1 MMPPGGGPPWAKV
14 SEGKI
19 AAARAKTMLRS
30 AAKNAKVVR
39 RGMTLSLDVVLSASF
54 LISLCKFGRIETT
67 RYYTEYDGG
76 GVRD

>member
-1 MMPPGGGPPWAKV
+1 
-14 SEGKI
+14 
-19 AAARAKTMLRS
+19 MLRS

-39 RGMTLSLDVVLSASF
+39 RGMTLSLDVVLSAAF